1 MTRIP
6 SAQRRHERGFALV
19 AAIFIV
25 VVLALL
31 GIMMVTIGGMQRA
44 TATTAVRGTQAYY
57 AARSG
62 VEWAIF
68 GALNNTAATCGAT
81 PSTLTTNT
89 FNLAVNGLNGFTV
102 SVACSYTPHRE
113 RGNTYNVYLI
123 TSTVTSGNFGEIDY
137 VSRVLQSTVT
147 DAPAP

>member
-1 MTRIP
+1 
-6 SAQRRHERGFALV
+6 
-19 AAIFIV
+19 
-25 VVLALL
+25 
-31 GIMMVTIGGMQRA
+31 
-44 TATTAVRGTQAYY
+44 
-57 AARSG
+57 

-68 GALNNTAATCGAT
+68 GAINNTAATCGAA

-123 TSTVTSGNFGEIDY
+123 ISTVTSGSFGDVDY

>member
-68 GALNNTAATCGAT
+68 GAINNIAATCGAA

-89 FNLAVNGLNGFTV
+89 FTLAVNGLNGYTV
-102 SVACSYTPHRE
+102 SVVCSYTPHRE

-123 TSTVTSGNFGEIDY
+123 TSTVTSGNFGDVDY